1 MNGGLGY
8 PCSNA
13 NAFPKLSCPSF
24 VIFMSASL
32 FPATN
37 LRCIIN
43 GEKEFV
49 FLRKLIFEAVLLEIL
64 SHEAG
69 MQWLLIAKLFLRWS

>member
-1 MNGGLGY
+1 
-8 PCSNA
+8 
-13 NAFPKLSCPSF
+13 
-24 VIFMSASL
+24 MSASL

-49 FLRKLIFEAVLLEIL
+49 FFRKLIFEAVLLVFSALMYSKVLMVSVKI
-64 SHEAG
+64 EASPSPEKPG
-69 MQWLLIAKLFLRWS
+69 AQLD